1 MMATAEFGSL
11 ERIDPSQIWSSGREF
26 EVWLAE
32 HLDLLGEA
40 LEMEFSDVQRE
51 VKLGD
56 YAVDILAEAVDIGK
70 VVIECK
76 LGPARMEHL
85 GKLIA
90 YAGAYDARVLILVT
104 PSLGVES
111 RAAVNWLNQSVRD
124 GVEVWAVE
132 FEVIR
137 IGDSERA
144 AHFRPVV
151 RPDRFAETEALL
163 PA

>member
-1 MMATAEFGSL
+1 MTTAELGSL
-11 ERIDPSQIWSSGREF
+11 ETFDPQDVWKSGSEY
-26 EVWLAE
+26 EEWLAD
-32 HLDLLGEA
+32 HLDLLGDA
-40 LEMEFSDVQRE
+40 LEMEFSDVQRKVE
-51 VKLGD
+51 LGD
-56 YAVDILAEAVDIGK
+56 YAVDILAEAVDIGP

-76 LGPARMEHL
+76 LGPVKMEHL
-85 GKLIA
+85 GQLIA

-111 RAAVNWLNQSVRD
+111 RAAVTWLNQAVRED
-124 GVEVWAVE
+124 VEVWAVE

-151 RPDRFAETEALL
+151 RPERFAESEALL

>member
-1 MMATAEFGSL
+1 MATADFGSL
-11 ERIDPSQIWSSGREF
+11 ERIDPTQIWSSES
-26 EVWLAE
+26 EYEAWLAD
-32 HLDLLGEA
+32 HLDLLGDA
-40 LEMEFSDVQRE
+40 LEMEFSDVQHG
-51 VKLGD
+51 VTLGD
-56 YAVDILAEAVDIGK
+56 YVVDILAEAVDIGR

-76 LGPARMEHL
+76 LSPTKMEHL
-85 GKLIA
+85 GHLLA
-90 YAGAYDARVLILVT
+90 FAGAYDARVLILVT

-111 RAAVNWLNQSVRD
+111 RAATTWLNQAVRED
-124 GVEVWAVE
+124 VEVWAVE

-151 RPDRFAETEALL
+151 RPERFAESEALV

>member
-1 MMATAEFGSL
+1 MTTAEIGSL
-11 ERIDPSQIWSSGREF
+11 ERIDPTQIWSSESEF
-26 EVWLAE
+26 EEWLAE

-40 LEMEFSDVQRE
+40 LEMEFSDVQHG

-56 YAVDILAEAVDIGK
+56 HAVDILADAVDIGR

-76 LGPARMEHL
+76 LGSARMEQL
-85 GKLIA
+85 GQLIA

-104 PSLGVES
+104 LSLGVES
-111 RAAVNWLNQSVRD
+111 RAAVTWLNRAVRED
-124 GVEVWAVE
+124 VEVWAVE

-151 RPDRFAETEALL
+151 RPERFAESEALL

>member
-1 MMATAEFGSL
+1 MTTAELGSL
-11 ERIDPSQIWSSGREF
+11 ETFDPRQIWRSGSEY
-26 EVWLAE
+26 EEWLAD
-32 HLDLLGEA
+32 HLDLLGDA
-40 LEMEFSDVQRE
+40 LEMEFSDVQRKVE
-51 VKLGD
+51 LGD
-56 YAVDILAEAVDIGK
+56 YAVDILAEAVDIGR

-76 LGPARMEHL
+76 FGPAKMEHL
-85 GKLIA
+85 GQLIA
-90 YAGAYDARVLILVT
+90 YAGACDARVLILVT

-111 RAAVNWLNQSVRD
+111 RAAVTWLNQAVRED
-124 GVEVWAVE
+124 VEVWAVE

-151 RPDRFAETEALL
+151 RPERFAESEALL

>member
-1 MMATAEFGSL
+1 MATAELGTL
-11 ERIDPSQIWSSGREF
+11 ERFDPTQIWSSES
-26 EVWLAE
+26 EYEDWLAD
-32 HLDLLGEA
+32 HLDLLGDA
-40 LEMEFSDVQRE
+40 LEMEFADVQRG
-51 VKLGD
+51 VKLGE
-56 YAVDILAEAVDIGK
+56 YAVDILAEAVDVGR

-76 LGPARMEHL
+76 LGPAKMEHL
-85 GKLIA
+85 GHLMA
-90 YAGAYDARVLILVT
+90 YAGAYDAKVLILVT

-111 RAAVNWLNQSVRD
+111 RAAVTWLNQAVRED
-124 GVEVWAVE
+124 VEVWAVE

-151 RPDRFAETEALL
+151 RPERFADLEAML